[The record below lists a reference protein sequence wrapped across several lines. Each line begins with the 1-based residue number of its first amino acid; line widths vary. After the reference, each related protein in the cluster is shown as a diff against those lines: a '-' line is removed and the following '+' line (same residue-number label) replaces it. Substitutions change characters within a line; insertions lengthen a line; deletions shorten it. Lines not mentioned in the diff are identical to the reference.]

1 MIDVIFW
8 TLIYSIATAFSIVL
22 LGQRDLISGNL
33 LDLKRLFLLIIN
45 WKFIVSMLFA
55 LTARM
60 AFVMTNSSLLKIP
73 RLADSS
79 TTITTFITL
88 FCLILVVIA
97 NIIFLKEKINV
108 AQGVGAAMIMIGI
121 WIMLK

>member
-1 MIDVIFW
+1 MVNVLIW
-8 TLIYSIATAFSIVL
+8 TAIYSVATASSIVL

-33 LDLKRLFLLIIN
+33 LELKRLFLLIIN
-45 WKFIVSMLFA
+45 WKFIVSMIFA
-55 LTARM
+55 LIARM
-60 AFVMTNSSLLKIP
+60 SFIMTNNTLLKIP

-97 NIIFLKEKINV
+97 NVIFLKEKINV
-108 AQGVGAAMIMIGI
+108 MQGVGATMIMIGI